1 MSMPVLEIDASTKID
16 LADVVTIDFLEDAS
30 RPLGERADLSVARGG
45 THATVTTVTVDSI
58 PALQVLRQAVGNGTG
73 DTRWVRIRREGTT
86 GDHQDSY
93 ANLDAVG
100 GVDYAKAGDGT
111 VARLRTSSGAAV
123 GEVHLPAALEAVRKR
138 G

>member
-1 MSMPVLEIDASTKID
+1 MTILDIDASTKVD
-16 LADVVTIDFLEDAS
+16 LAEVVTIEFKEDAS
-30 RPLGERADLSVARGG
+30 RPLGERADLAVARGG
-45 THATVTTVTVDSI
+45 THASVTTVTVDSI

-100 GVDYAKAGDGT
+100 GVDYAAAADGT
-111 VARLRTSSGAAV
+111 IAKLRTNSGAAV
-123 GEVHLPAALEAVRKR
+123 GEVHLPAALEAVRKLR
-138 G
+138 